1 MPLVRISLLKGQ
13 SPEYLRAVSD
23 GVHQGLIDAFHIPPD
38 DRFHLIH
45 QHEPHEMI
53 YDANFLGMQRS
64 ADAVIIHITAG
75 NWRDTAKK
83 QALYAAIAAHLAA
96 RPGLRPEDVTIVLAS
111 NERDEWSFGKGIA
124 SYVEDGK

>member
-13 SPEYLRAVSD
+13 SPAYLRAVSD